1 MKFSLLEWKDVA
13 RIILA
18 QFCSNE
24 NCGKLLQD
32 SISHLLFY
40 EKIGMVSGKFHC
52 NKQIRLLLYE
62 LRLHVNYEV

>member
-1 MKFSLLEWKDVA
+1 MLQGSFLPSFALTRTVD
-13 RIILA
+13 
-18 QFCSNE
+18 
-24 NCGKLLQD
+24 KLLQD